1 MTEEDIKKSEEK
13 EKKEIKNTLE
23 SIKAL
28 ASDDEQRQQNI
39 TLREILGGDIL
50 NAQVIRRQI
59 WVIVLIVGI
68 TIIYI
73 GNRYCSQKELIKI
86 DKLTKELRDSKYKA
100 LSSSSDLTE
109 KCRESHVLEILQNN
123 QDSTLHIADQP
134 PFIVNIPE
142 E

>member
-1 MTEEDIKKSEEK
+1 MTDEEIKISEEK
-13 EKKEIKNTLE
+13 EVKNTLE
-23 SIKAL
+23 SSKAL
-28 ASDDEQRQQNI
+28 ASDDESRQQNI

-73 GNRYCSQKELIKI
+73 GNRYCSQKELIEI

-109 KCRESHVLEILQNN
+109 KCRESHVLEILRTN

-134 PFIVNIPE
+134 PFIINIPE

>member
-1 MTEEDIKKSEEK
+1 MTDEEIKISEE
-13 EKKEIKNTLE
+13 KEIKNTLE

-28 ASDDEQRQQNI
+28 ASDDESRQQNI

-73 GNRYCSQKELIKI
+73 GNRYCSQKELIEI

-109 KCRESHVLEILQNN
+109 KCRESHVLEILRAN

-134 PFIVNIPE
+134 PFIINIPE

>member
-1 MTEEDIKKSEEK
+1 MTDEEIKISEE
-13 EKKEIKNTLE
+13 KEIKNTLE

-28 ASDDEQRQQNI
+28 ASDDESRQQNI

-73 GNRYCSQKELIKI
+73 GNR
-86 DKLTKELRDSKYKA
+86 
-100 LSSSSDLTE
+100 
-109 KCRESHVLEILQNN
+109 
-123 QDSTLHIADQP
+123 
-134 PFIVNIPE
+134 
-142 E
+142 

>member
-1 MTEEDIKKSEEK
+1 MTDEEIKISEE
-13 EKKEIKNTLE
+13 KEIKNTLE

-28 ASDDEQRQQNI
+28 ASDDESRQQNI

-50 NAQVIRRQI
+50 NARVIRRQI

-73 GNRYCSQKELIKI
+73 GNRYCSQKELIEI

-109 KCRESHVLEILQNN
+109 KCRESHVLEILHAN

-134 PFIVNIPE
+134 PFIINIPE
-142 E
+142 K

>member
-1 MTEEDIKKSEEK
+1 MTDEEIKISEE
-13 EKKEIKNTLE
+13 KEIKNTLE

-28 ASDDEQRQQNI
+28 ASDDESRQQNI

-73 GNRYCSQKELIKI
+73 GNRYCSQKELIEI

-109 KCRESHVLEILQNN
+109 KCRESHVLEILRTN

-134 PFIVNIPE
+134 PFIINIPE

>member
-1 MTEEDIKKSEEK
+1 MTDEEIKISEEK
-13 EKKEIKNTLE
+13 EVKNTLE

-28 ASDDEQRQQNI
+28 ASDDESRQQNI

-50 NAQVIRRQI
+50 NARVIRRQI

-73 GNRYCSQKELIKI
+73 GNRYCSQKELIEI

-109 KCRESHVLEILQNN
+109 KCRESHVLEILRAN

-134 PFIVNIPE
+134 PFIINIPE

>member
-1 MTEEDIKKSEEK
+1 MTDEEIKISEE
-13 EKKEIKNTLE
+13 KEIKNTLE

-28 ASDDEQRQQNI
+28 ASDDESRQQNI

-73 GNRYCSQKELIKI
+73 GNRYCSQKELIEI
-86 DKLTKELRDSKYKA
+86 DNLTKELRDSKYKA

-109 KCRESHVLEILQNN
+109 KCRESHVLEILRVN

-134 PFIVNIPE
+134 PFIINIPE

>member
-1 MTEEDIKKSEEK
+1 MTDEEIKISEE
-13 EKKEIKNTLE
+13 KEIKNTLE

-28 ASDDEQRQQNI
+28 ASDDESRQQNI

-50 NAQVIRRQI
+50 NARVIRRQI

-73 GNRYCSQKELIKI
+73 GNRYCSQKELIEI

-109 KCRESHVLEILQNN
+109 KCRESHVLEILRVN

-134 PFIVNIPE
+134 PFIINIPE

>member
-1 MTEEDIKKSEEK
+1 MTDEEIKISEE
-13 EKKEIKNTLE
+13 KEIKNTLE

-28 ASDDEQRQQNI
+28 ASDDELRQQNI

-50 NAQVIRRQI
+50 NARVIRRQI

-73 GNRYCSQKELIKI
+73 GNRYCSQKELIEI

-109 KCRESHVLEILQNN
+109 KCRESHVLEILRAN

-134 PFIVNIPE
+134 PFIINIPE

>member
-1 MTEEDIKKSEEK
+1 MTDEEIKISEE
-13 EKKEIKNTLE
+13 KEIKNTLE

-28 ASDDEQRQQNI
+28 ASDDESRQQNI

-50 NAQVIRRQI
+50 NARVIRRQI

-73 GNRYCSQKELIKI
+73 GNRYCSQKELIEI

-109 KCRESHVLEILQNN
+109 KCRESHVLEILRTN

-134 PFIVNIPE
+134 PFIINIPE

>member
-1 MTEEDIKKSEEK
+1 MTDEEIKISEEK
-13 EKKEIKNTLE
+13 EVKNTLE

-28 ASDDEQRQQNI
+28 ASDDESRQQNI

-73 GNRYCSQKELIKI
+73 GNRYCSQKELIEI

-109 KCRESHVLEILQNN
+109 KCRESHVLEILRTN

-134 PFIVNIPE
+134 PFIINIPE

>member
-1 MTEEDIKKSEEK
+1 MTDEEIKKSEE
-13 EKKEIKNTLE
+13 KEIKNTLE

-28 ASDDEQRQQNI
+28 ASDDESRQQNI

-73 GNRYCSQKELIKI
+73 GNRYCSQKELIEI

-109 KCRESHVLEILQNN
+109 KCRESHVLEILRTN

-134 PFIVNIPE
+134 PFIINIPE

>member
-1 MTEEDIKKSEEK
+1 MTDEEIKTSEE
-13 EKKEIKNTLE
+13 KEIKNTLE

-28 ASDDEQRQQNI
+28 ASDDESRQQNI

-73 GNRYCSQKELIKI
+73 GNRYCSQKELIEI

-109 KCRESHVLEILQNN
+109 KCRESHVLEILRTN

-134 PFIVNIPE
+134 PFIINIPE

>member
-1 MTEEDIKKSEEK
+1 MTDEEIKISEE
-13 EKKEIKNTLE
+13 KEIKNTLE

-28 ASDDEQRQQNI
+28 ASDDESRQQNI

-73 GNRYCSQKELIKI
+73 GNRYCSQKELIEI

-109 KCRESHVLEILQNN
+109 KCRESHVLEILRVN

-134 PFIVNIPE
+134 PFIINIPE

>member
-1 MTEEDIKKSEEK
+1 MTDEEIKISEE
-13 EKKEIKNTLE
+13 KEIKNTLE

-28 ASDDEQRQQNI
+28 ASDDESRQQNI

-50 NAQVIRRQI
+50 YARVIRRQI

-73 GNRYCSQKELIKI
+73 GNRYCSQKELIEI

-109 KCRESHVLEILQNN
+109 KCRESHVLEILRAN

-134 PFIVNIPE
+134 PFIINIPE

>member
-1 MTEEDIKKSEEK
+1 MTDEEIKISEE
-13 EKKEIKNTLE
+13 KEIKNTLE

-28 ASDDEQRQQNI
+28 ASDDESRQQNI

-50 NAQVIRRQI
+50 NARVIRRQI

-68 TIIYI
+68 AIIYI
-73 GNRYCSQKELIKI
+73 GNRYCSQKELIEI

-109 KCRESHVLEILQNN
+109 KCRESHVLEILRAN

-134 PFIVNIPE
+134 PFIINIPE